1 MISLN
6 NLFSPTI
13 NVRDFTPEQ
22 KLWRAV
28 LAQALYDALS
38 HFENKFTTK
47 EEKEEAE
54 KWFIDDNYDFNSVVE
69 YAGFDPS
76 YLRKKFK
83 KTLNLK
89 KLKKLG
95 IVWNHGGFRKTI

>member
-1 MISLN
+1 MIPLKDI
-6 NLFSPTI
+6 FSTTVD
-13 NVRDFTPEQ
+13 VRKFTPEQ

-54 KWFIDDNYDFNSVVE
+54 QWFVNGASDFNSVVE
-69 YAGFDPS
+69 YAGFEPS
-76 YLRKKFK
+76 YLRNKFK
-83 KTLNLK
+83 SVLNLK

-95 IVWNHGGFRKTI
+95 VVWNHGGFRKTI